1 MKIPTTAMYDNLR
14 FTSSGQVWAD
24 FLLTGVNYGLRAPDE
39 KERVRLLHQALFRA
53 LPGESLMLGLCS
65 TLDPHQVVDK
75 MLNGL
80 DPQLCPDW
88 VAECE
93 ATLDTI
99 ESLRPGYR
107 VFWLSVPLSNDGT
120 SVSSTFKAA
129 RSNIE
134 SALGLPVA
142 KPSDQA
148 IKTAAAK
155 AKQVA
160 DAIPALFKPTPATPA
175 QMVWL
180 HQHMIDRGLYLDPLL
195 PQRKSI
201 TGLPKGRSALGAP
214 LLDEGGRTDDEKKT
228 TFNPLKRRYLKVQSP
243 APGDEDAA
251 SYQSMLVV
259 SDVPDGELPF
269 PGGEMLGRL
278 DECGLSVDWAM
289 RLTVRSSSEVLRSNQ
304 RALETLNEQFNQREG
319 ELSHGV
325 SALDRHASDLSEYA
339 ALMESNKL
347 EVECQ
352 ATFILNVAAADPD
365 DVRAQA
371 AALAG
376 WYSEAGYKLAQP
388 VGYQQELWWQCHPG
402 VPTSSLTREYAQ
414 LTTSEAL
421 SVMVPLS
428 TAHVGDQ
435 AGTLLAININ
445 NGPMLDEFTPCG
457 SSPLIFHD
465 PDGSTDRNV
474 SGSTAYIGDL
484 GSGKSFALKKEAGAI
499 LDRGG
504 RVIVTDR
511 TNMGEWAVWA
521 DALADP
527 RIVDVS
533 EPQWSLDPLRIF
545 TPATGSRVAQSF
557 LTPLL
562 DIAPTSAQGV
572 LLSEVLEVD
581 YLKTHGITGFGSLV
595 DHLADTC
602 TIPGAGELAR
612 LIKVFSRK
620 DLGRVV
626 FDEELPA
633 LNLNH
638 PIIVV
643 RTHQL
648 ALPKRSELDHE
659 HLFRQMGIEK
669 LFGRA
674 LFALI
679 TSIAKHECFANRDQL
694 AAFVVDEAH
703 AVTSSTEGTNELVDF
718 IRDGRKHR
726 AVVYLGSHD
735 PDEDFPSET
744 MRGLIPF
751 RVLMRHKDKT
761 LAQNGLRWLDL
772 DHTDPSLIDLVTKDT
787 SPELGGE
794 VPVHR
799 RGECLIRDA
808 SGAVGRGRIL
818 PPALKSRDQA
828 ARTGGQKDRAA

>member
-1 MKIPTTAMYDNLR
+1 MKIPTVALYDNLR
-14 FTSSGQVWAD
+14 FTTTGQVWAD

-39 KERVRLLHQALFRA
+39 KERVRLLHQALLRS

-65 TLDPHQVVDK
+65 TLDPHQVVDR
-75 MLNGL
+75 MLHGL
-80 DPQLCPDW
+80 DPAQCPEW

-93 ATLDTI
+93 ATLHTI
-99 ESLRPGYR
+99 EQLRPGYR
-107 VFWLSVPLSNDGT
+107 IFWLSVPLANDGT
-120 SVSSTFKAA
+120 TLSSAWKAA

-134 SALGLPVA
+134 ATLGLPVV
-142 KPSDQA
+142 KPSPEQL
-148 IKTAAAK
+148 KAAAMK
-155 AKQVA
+155 ARQVA
-160 DAIPALFKPTPATPA
+160 ESIPAPFYPTPATPA

-180 HQHMIDRGLYLDPLL
+180 HQHMIDRGLYLDGLL
-195 PQRKSI
+195 PTPGPSTVAKR
-201 TGLPKGRSALGAP
+201 RSALPAP
-214 LLDEGGRTDDEKKT
+214 LLDEGGRTDDEKKKT
-228 TFNPLKRRYLKVQSP
+228 GVNPLRRRYLKVQSP

-251 SYQSMLVV
+251 SYQAMLMVA
-259 SDVPDGELPF
+259 DVPDGELPF
-269 PGGEMLGRL
+269 PGGEMLGRI
-278 DECGLSVDWAM
+278 DECGLAVDWAM

-325 SALDRHASDLSEYA
+325 SALDRHAGDLSEYA

-352 ATFILNVAAADPD
+352 ATFILSVAAADPD

-371 AALAG
+371 KALAS
-376 WYSEAGYKLAQP
+376 WFSEAGYKLAQP
-388 VGYQQELWWQCHPG
+388 VGYQQEMWWQTHPG
-402 VPTSSLTREYAQ
+402 VPTSALTREYAQ

-421 SVMVPLS
+421 SAMVPLS
-428 TAHVGDQ
+428 TAHVGDS

-445 NGPMLDEFTPCG
+445 NGPMLDEDTPCG
-457 SSPLIFHD
+457 SAPLIFHN
-465 PDGSTDRNV
+465 PDGATDRNV

-521 DALADP
+521 EALTDP

-533 EPQWSLDPLRIF
+533 QPAWSLDPLRIF
-545 TPATGSRVAQSF
+545 DPATGSRVAQSF

-562 DIAPTSAQGV
+562 DIAPTSEQGV

-581 YLKTHGITGFGSLV
+581 YLTRHNIVGFGSLV
-595 DHLADTC
+595 DHLADRC
-602 TIPGAGELAR
+602 TITGAKDLAR
-612 LIKVFSRK
+612 LIRVFSRK

-626 FDEELPA
+626 FDDTLPA
-633 LNLNH
+633 LNLDH
-638 PIIVV
+638 PAIVV

-648 ALPKRSELDHE
+648 TLPKRSELDHE
-659 HLFRQMGIEK
+659 HLFRQMGLEK

-674 LFALI
+674 VFALI
-679 TSIAKHECFANRDQL
+679 TAIAKHECFRDRDQL

-772 DHTDPSLIDLVTKDT
+772 DPNDPALIELITKDT
-787 SPELGGE
+787 SPQLGDE

-808 SGAVGRGRIL
+808 SGAVGRARIL
-818 PPALKSRDQA
+818 PPALTSRDQA
-828 ARTGGQKDRAA
+828 ARTGGRRDLAA

>member
-1 MKIPTTAMYDNLR
+1 MKIPTLGIYDNLR
-14 FTSSGQVWAD
+14 FTTSGQVWAD

-39 KERVRLLHQALFRA
+39 KERVRLLHQALLRS

-65 TLDPHQVVDK
+65 TLDPHQVVEK
-75 MLNGL
+75 MMTGL
-80 DPQLCPDW
+80 DPQACPEW

-93 ATLDTI
+93 ATLDSI
-99 ESLRPGYR
+99 EQLRPGYR
-107 VFWLSVPLSNDGT
+107 IFWLSVPLANDGT
-120 SVSSTFKAA
+120 SSVTAALAAA
-129 RSNIE
+129 RNTIE
-134 SALGLPVA
+134 ASLGLPIA
-142 KPSDQA
+142 PPSDAQL
-148 IKTAAAK
+148 KAAATK
-155 AKQVA
+155 ARQVVE
-160 DAIPALFKPTPATPA
+160 AIPAPFQPVPATPA

-180 HQHMIDRGLYLDPLL
+180 HQHMIDRGLYLDGLL
-195 PQRKSI
+195 PEPQNRSV
-201 TGLPKGRSALGAP
+201 PKRRSALLAP

-228 TFNPLKRRYLKVQSP
+228 AFNPLKRRYLKVQSP
-243 APGDEDAA
+243 APGDEEAG
-251 SYQSMLVV
+251 SYQAMLMV

-269 PGGEMLGRL
+269 PGGEMLGRI
-278 DECGLSVDWAM
+278 DECGLAVDWAL

-319 ELSHGV
+319 ELSHGL
-325 SALDRHASDLSEYA
+325 SALDRHAEDLSEYA
-339 ALMESNKL
+339 ALMEGNKL

-352 ATFILNVAAADPD
+352 ATIIVSVAAADPD

-371 AALAG
+371 KALSG
-376 WYSEAGYKLAQP
+376 WFSEAGYKLAQP
-388 VGYQQELWWQCHPG
+388 VGYQQEMWWQMHPG
-402 VPTSSLTREYAQ
+402 VPTSPLTREYAQ

-421 SVMVPLS
+421 SAMVPLS
-428 TAHVGDQ
+428 TAHVGDH

-504 RVIVTDR
+504 RIIVTDR
-511 TNMGEWAVWA
+511 TTMGEWAVWA
-521 DALADP
+521 EALTDP

-533 EPQWSLDPLRIF
+533 QPQWSLDPLRIF
-545 TPATGSRVAQSF
+545 DLNTGARVAQSF

-581 YLKTHGITGFGSLV
+581 YLNRHQISGFGALV
-595 DHLADTC
+595 NHLADNC
-602 TIPGAGELAR
+602 TIDGAQELAR
-612 LIKVFSRK
+612 LIRVFARK

-626 FDEELPA
+626 FDDTLPA
-633 LNLNH
+633 LDLNH
-638 PIIVV
+638 PAIVV

-648 ALPKRSELDHE
+648 SLPKRSELDHE
-659 HLFRQMGIEK
+659 HLFRQMGLEK

-674 LFALI
+674 VFALI
-679 TSIAKHECFANRDQL
+679 TSIAKHECFRDRDQL

-703 AVTSSTEGTNELVDF
+703 AITSSTEGTNELVDF

-772 DHTDPSLIDLVTKDT
+772 DPNDPALVDLITKDT
-787 SPELGGE
+787 SPQLGE
-794 VPVHR
+794 HVPVHR

-808 SGAVGRGRIL
+808 SGAVGRARIL
-818 PPALKSRDQA
+818 PPALTSRDQA
-828 ARTGGQKDRAA
+828 ARTGGRRDRAA

>member
-1 MKIPTTAMYDNLR
+1 MKIPTIALYDNLR
-14 FTSSGQVWAD
+14 FTASGQVWAD

-39 KERVRLLHQALFRA
+39 KERVRLLHQALFRS

-65 TLDPHQVVDK
+65 TLDPHQVVDR
-75 MLNGL
+75 MLDGL
-80 DPQLCPDW
+80 DPEQCPDW

-99 ESLRPGYR
+99 ETLRPGYR
-107 VFWLSVPLSNDGT
+107 IFWLSVPLSNEGST
-120 SVSSTFKAA
+120 MSTTFKAA
-129 RSNIE
+129 RTNIE
-134 SALGLPVA
+134 SALGLPVV
-142 KPSDQA
+142 KPSTQQL
-148 IKTAAAK
+148 KAAAMK
-155 AKQVA
+155 AKQISEE
-160 DAIPALFKPTPATPA
+160 IPAPFRPTPATPA

-180 HQHMIDRGLYLDPLL
+180 HQHMIDRGLYLDGLL
-195 PQRKSI
+195 PQS
-201 TGLPKGRSALGAP
+201 GPSNLPKGRSALQAP

-228 TFNPLKRRYLKVQSP
+228 SFHPLKRRYLKIQSP

-251 SYQSMLVV
+251 SYQAMLMV

-352 ATFILNVAAADPD
+352 ATFILSVAAADPD

-371 AALAG
+371 RALAG
-376 WYSEAGYKLAQP
+376 WFSEAGYKLSQP
-388 VGYQQELWWQCHPG
+388 VGYQQEMWWQCHPG
-402 VPTSSLTREYAQ
+402 VPTSAMIREYAQ

-421 SVMVPLS
+421 SAMVPLS
-428 TAHVGDQ
+428 SALVGDN
-435 AGTLLAININ
+435 AGTLLAISIN
-445 NGPMLDEFTPCG
+445 NGPMLDEHTPCG

-504 RVIVTDR
+504 RVIDTDR

-533 EPQWSLDPLRIF
+533 QPQWSLDPLRIF
-545 TPATGSRVAQSF
+545 DPATGSRVAQSF

-572 LLSEVLEVD
+572 LLSEVLETD

-595 DHLADTC
+595 NHLADDC
-602 TIPGAGELAR
+602 TIAGAKELAR
-612 LIKVFSRK
+612 LIRVFSRK

-626 FDEELPA
+626 FDEQLPA
-633 LNLNH
+633 LNLDH

-648 ALPKRSELDHE
+648 TLPKRSELDHE
-659 HLFRQMGIEK
+659 HLFRQMGLEK

-674 LFALI
+674 VFALI
-679 TSIAKHECFANRDQL
+679 TSIAKHECFSNRDQL

-772 DHTDPSLIDLVTKDT
+772 DHTDQDLIELVTKDT
-787 SPELGGE
+787 SPQLGDD
-794 VPVHR
+794 VPVQR

-808 SGAVGRGRIL
+808 SGAVGRARIL
-818 PPALKSRDQA
+818 PPALTSRDQA
-828 ARTGGQKDRAA
+828 ARTGGRKDRAA

>member
-1 MKIPTTAMYDNLR
+1 MKIPTVGLYNNLR
-14 FTSSGQVWAD
+14 FTASGQVWAD

-65 TLDPHQVVDK
+65 TLDPEQVVAK
-75 MLNGL
+75 MLDGL
-80 DPQLCPDW
+80 DPDQCPEW

-99 ESLRPGYR
+99 ETLRPGYR
-107 VFWLSVPLSNDGT
+107 IFWLSVPLSNEGT
-120 SVSSTFKAA
+120 ALSSTLNAA
-129 RSNIE
+129 RAGIE
-134 SALGLPVA
+134 AALGLPVSR
-142 KPSDQA
+142 PSAQQL
-148 IKTAAAK
+148 KAAAMK

-160 DAIPALFKPTPATPA
+160 ESIPAPFHPTPATPA

-180 HQHMIDRGLYLDPLL
+180 HQHMIDRGLYLDGRL
-195 PQRKSI
+195 PTSGPS
-201 TGLPKGRSALGAP
+201 GLPKGRTALAAP
-214 LLDEGGRTDDEKKT
+214 LLDEGGRTDDEKKAS
-228 TFNPLKRRYLKVQSP
+228 FNPLKRRYLKVQSP
-243 APGDEDAA
+243 APGDEESA
-251 SYQSMLVV
+251 SYQAMLVV
-259 SDVPDGELPF
+259 SDVPDGDLPF

-278 DECGLSVDWAM
+278 DESGLSVDWAM
-289 RLTVRSSSEVLRSNQ
+289 RLTVRSSTEVLRSNQ
-304 RALETLNEQFNQREG
+304 RALETLNEQVNQREG
-319 ELSHGV
+319 ELSHGL
-325 SALDRHASDLSEYA
+325 SALDRHAADLSEYA

-352 ATFILNVAAADPD
+352 ATFILSVADADPD
-365 DVRAQA
+365 TVRAQA
-371 AALAG
+371 KALAG
-376 WYSEAGYKLAQP
+376 WFSETGYKLSQP

-402 VPTSSLTREYAQ
+402 VATSALTREYAQ

-421 SVMVPLS
+421 SAMVPLS
-428 TAHVGDQ
+428 TAHVGDN

-445 NGPMLDEFTPCG
+445 NGPMLDEHTPCG

-521 DALADP
+521 EALADP

-545 TPATGSRVAQSF
+545 DPATGSRVAQSF

-562 DIAPTSAQGV
+562 DIAPTSTQGV

-581 YLKTHGITGFGSLV
+581 YLSTHKITGFGSLV
-595 DHLADTC
+595 DHLAGPC
-602 TIPGAGELAR
+602 TIPGAAELAR

-626 FDEELPA
+626 FDEKLPP
-633 LNLNH
+633 LNLDH

-648 ALPKRSELDHE
+648 TLPKRSELDHE

-674 LFALI
+674 VFALI
-679 TSIAKHECFANRDQL
+679 TSIAKHECFADRDQL

-772 DHTDPSLIDLVTKDT
+772 DHTDPALIDLITKET
-787 SPELGGE
+787 SPQLGDE
-794 VPVHR
+794 VPVQR

-808 SGAVGRGRIL
+808 SGAVGRARIL

-828 ARTGGQKDRAA
+828 ARTGGRRDKAA